1 MDEKDQIKDRI
12 DIAEFIGEYIDL
24 KKAGSNFKGA
34 CPFHNEKTPSFMVSP
49 DKQIWHCFGCNKGGD
64 VFTFLMEKEG
74 MEFPEALRALAKRAG
89 VEIKPRNPK
98 IWSKKNKLYEISNLA
113 SKYFH
118 QVFLKSQEGKIA
130 RDYISKRK
138 FSSEILEKFQVGYS
152 ADAWDILSKFLR
164 TKGYSDEDIFA
175 AGLSVQNKKGGYYD
189 RFRGRLMFPIK
200 NLHGDVIAFGGRTLR
215 DEDAKYINTQE
226 TEIYSKSWVMYGLY
240 EARGEIRQ
248 KDLAIIVEGYTD
260 VMASHQAGV
269 TNVVASSGTALT
281 EEHLKLLK
289 RYTKNIAL
297 AFDMDL
303 AGDMAT
309 KRGIELALSQGFNV
323 SIVRLPEGK
332 DPGELAISD
341 KQAWEN
347 SIKTPQPI
355 MDFFFDR
362 AFANRDVK
370 NVEHKKEISRDLLP
384 VIKKIDHD
392 IEQFHFLEKLANK
405 LSVPT
410 EILQQAL
417 RKINLPRETT
427 KVKSKVANKSP
438 ETDLLAKRFLGL
450 ALKLPDEMEYI
461 LDNFDKDYLES
472 EDLRELY
479 TSLETYYNT
488 NRSYTAKQFQQDLTK
503 ENEIQGNLVP
513 ELLLYVEKDL
523 VEADQ
528 DMLGQELKICLNL
541 LRKSFLKNK
550 LQSTSD
556 LLAQAEREGK
566 VNEIEDISTEFTRL
580 TSELRETEK
589 QLNRE

>member
-1 MDEKDQIKDRI
+1 
-12 DIAEFIGEYIDL
+12 
-24 KKAGSNFKGA
+24 
-34 CPFHNEKTPSFMVSP
+34 
-49 DKQIWHCFGCNKGGD
+49 
-64 VFTFLMEKEG
+64 
-74 MEFPEALRALAKRAG
+74 
-89 VEIKPRNPK
+89 
-98 IWSKKNKLYEISNLA
+98 
-113 SKYFH
+113 
-118 QVFLKSQEGKIA
+118 
-130 RDYISKRK
+130 
-138 FSSEILEKFQVGYS
+138 
-152 ADAWDILSKFLR
+152 
-164 TKGYSDEDIFA
+164 
-175 AGLSVQNKKGGYYD
+175 
-189 RFRGRLMFPIK
+189 
-200 NLHGDVIAFGGRTLR
+200 
-215 DEDAKYINTQE
+215 
-226 TEIYSKSWVMYGLY
+226 MYGLY